1 MIEIIIIFLLIL
13 LNGFFSMSEI
23 ALVSSRKAK
32 LQNLAQKGDKRAQN
46 VLKLLERPENFLSA
60 VQIGITLIG
69 VIAGAY
75 GGVAISE
82 DLRPLFEKFSLLKPY
97 SRELAFATVVGLITY
112 FSLVIGELI
121 PKTIAL
127 NNPEKLALSTAPFM
141 NFFVKAVKPLVL
153 FLSFST
159 KLMSKLL
166 FLKKNEEA
174 VITEEELK
182 ILIEQGTEQGT
193 FKEYESE
200 IFKSIFRFGDRKAN
214 SIMTPRHELITL
226 DISMSL
232 EKINEIIERDTFQRY
247 PVCDGSPEKIIG
259 IINSVDFLKKYN
271 SGKEFDIRELINEPI
286 YITEHMESSRLIEKF
301 RSSKFHF
308 AVVLDEHGSVAGVI
322 TLHNIIEN
330 ILGELPKEEEAD
342 VEPEIFKR
350 EDGSW
355 LVDGTVLL
363 DFLND
368 RLNTNIDFAEEGF
381 ITLSGFIMKQI
392 DSIPKA
398 GNYFEYRGFKYE
410 VIDMDNKRVDK
421 VLITRTE
428 KN

>member
-166 FLKKNEEA
+166 FLKKNVEA

-308 AVVLDEHGSVAGVI
+308 AVVLDEHGCVAGVI